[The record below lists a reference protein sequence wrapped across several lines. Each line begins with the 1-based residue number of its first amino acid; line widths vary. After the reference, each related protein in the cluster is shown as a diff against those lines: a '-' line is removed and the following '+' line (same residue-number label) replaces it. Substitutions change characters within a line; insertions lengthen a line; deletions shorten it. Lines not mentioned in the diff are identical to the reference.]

1 MVDALRCYALV
12 AGAWTRAAAQ
22 YRLSLFLMILATL
35 LITGLDFVEILIVFA
50 NTGRL
55 AGFTVAEVAFLYGV
69 AATCL
74 GLADLLIG
82 SIERLGDRIRDG
94 SFDAMLLRPAP
105 ALALAA
111 ADQFSVRR
119 LGKLIQSVAVLGWA
133 LSAVDVEWTPERGG
147 LLVLMLVSGTVIFLG
162 VFVVGAA
169 FQFVAP
175 GGRET
180 MNAFTYGGGYLT
192 QFPLG
197 IYARHVIQLV
207 TFVVPLGFINWYPAL
222 RILGASDPLHLPSAT
237 HYLSPAAAAFLVIV
251 AGIAWGAGLRRYRS
265 TGS

>member
-1 MVDALRCYALV
+1 MVEALRCYALV
-12 AGAWTRAAAQ
+12 AAAWTRAAAQ
-22 YRLSLFLMILATL
+22 YRLSLCLMILATL

-55 AGFTVAEVAFLYGV
+55 GGFTVAEVGFLYGV

-74 GLADLLIG
+74 GVADLLIG

-119 LGKLIQSVAVLGWA
+119 LGKLVQSVGVLGWS
-133 LSAVDVEWTPERGG
+133 LSAVDVEWTPPRAG
-147 LLVLMLVSGTVIFLG
+147 LLLLMLTSGTVIFLA
-162 VFVVGAA
+162 VFVIGAA

-207 TFVVPLGFINWYPAL
+207 TFVIPLGFINWYPAL
-222 RILGASDPLHLPSAT
+222 HLLGKPDPLHLPSAT
-237 HYLSPAAAAFLVIV
+237 HYLSPAAAAVLMVV
-251 AGIAWGAGLRRYRS
+251 ASAAWAAGLRRYRS

>member
-1 MVDALRCYALV
+1 VVDALRGYALV
-12 AGAWTRAAAQ
+12 ASAWARAAAQ
-22 YRLSLFLMILATL
+22 YRVSLSTMIFSTL

-50 NTGRL
+50 NTHRL
-55 AGFTVAEVAFLYGV
+55 AGFTVAQVAFLYGV

-82 SIERLGDRIRDG
+82 SIERLGERIRDG
-94 SFDAMLLRPAP
+94 SFDAMLVRPIP

-111 ADQFSVRR
+111 ADRFSVRR
-119 LGKLIQSVAVLGWA
+119 VGKLIQSIAILCWA
-133 LSAVDVEWTPERGG
+133 LAALDLGMTLERVG
-147 LLVLMLVSGTVIFLG
+147 LLVLMLASGTVIFLA

-192 QFPLG
+192 QFPLA
-197 IYARHVIQLV
+197 IYGRHLVQLV
-207 TFVVPLGFINWYPAL
+207 TFVIPLGFINWYPAL
-222 RILGASDPLHLPSAT
+222 QFLRAPDPLHLPAAL
-237 HYLSPAAAAFLVIV
+237 HYLSPAVAALLVLV
-251 AGIAWGAGLRRYRS
+251 ALGAWTTGLRRYRS